1 MSSDER
7 SFVFYFSSTRREPQ
21 ESFSRRMPKK
31 PRGAWYRRSG
41 RSARRTSIQASLGN
55 SPGIVFQSIASGTMG
70 KAAYIGGTPAVL
82 LGIFYHIL
90 ISVVA
95 AGAYIAAATRLPFLY
110 SRPLIGGLLCAIVAY
125 VVMNWVVLP
134 MSAVGYKPTTNPT
147 MMALSFAIH
156 VIGFGWPIAYVGRAM
171 TQGRS

>member
-1 MSSDER
+1 MATSRFLIAALVTGIAAAASEMI
-7 SFVFYFSSTRREPQ
+7 FVLP
-21 ESFSRRMPKK
+21 
-31 PRGAWYRRSG
+31 
-41 RSARRTSIQASLGN
+41 IQASLGN

-70 KAAYIGGTPAVL
+70 KAAYIGGTPAIL

-95 AGAYIAAATRLPFLY
+95 AGAYIAAATRLPLLF
-110 SRPLIGGLLCAIVAY
+110 SRPLIGGLLCAIIAY

-134 MSAVGYKPTTNPT
+134 LSAVGYKPTTNLM

-156 VIGFGWPIAYVGRAM
+156 VIGFGWPIAYIGRAM
-171 TQGRS
+171 TQGRSIS

>member
-1 MSSDER
+1 MTAKNYLTAALVTGIAAAAIEMI
-7 SFVFYFSSTRREPQ
+7 FVLP
-21 ESFSRRMPKK
+21 
-31 PRGAWYRRSG
+31 
-41 RSARRTSIQASLGN
+41 IQASLGN

-70 KAAYIGGTPAVL
+70 KAAYISGTPAVL

-110 SRPLIGGLLCAIVAY
+110 SRPLIGGLLCAIIAY

-134 MSAVGYKPTTNPT
+134 LSAVGYKPTTNPT

-156 VIGFGWPIAYVGRAM
+156 VIGFGWPIAYVARAM
-171 TQGRS
+171 VRGRDTFK